1 VNSQAERNFEL
12 YVSLTLVPKAATLT
26 DRSMG
31 VQANH
36 PFAEA

>member
-1 VNSQAERNFEL
+1 MNSQAERNFEL